1 MTVFRQ
7 ICILILLADISF
19 TDKGT
24 ESRTGRKNQPDYFA
38 VSERNSAAGIQKG
51 SVSFSLKKFRLRRV
65 RGRGNRRG
73 RRKEGRL
80 ERRHRQN

>member
-24 ESRTGRKNQPDYFA
+24 ESRTGHKKSRTISPYPKEIVQREYK
-38 VSERNSAAGIQKG
+38 KG
-51 SVSFSLKKFRLRRV
+51 T
-65 RGRGNRRG
+65 
-73 RRKEGRL
+73 
-80 ERRHRQN
+80 